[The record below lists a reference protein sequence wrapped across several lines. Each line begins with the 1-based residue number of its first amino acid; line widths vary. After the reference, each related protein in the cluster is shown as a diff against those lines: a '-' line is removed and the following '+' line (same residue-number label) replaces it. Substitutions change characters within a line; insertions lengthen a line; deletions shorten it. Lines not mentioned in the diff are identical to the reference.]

1 MRTDTREFIRE
12 IFGDHQKAGDS
23 LEPSL
28 HEIIRE
34 LIDRVKGLEL
44 DARAFVQPFKGDLF
58 MDCFDGVL
66 GPAVAV
72 GIAGAHF
79 LFPFKKYIVD
89 RPGVDR
95 KALDLRMFLK
105 RRSDARFYVRKE
117 RVDIPHE
124 MPVFFLDAVGEAVDF
139 LRDELPVLFVAD
151 DVPTAGCTDVDRK
164 IVLH

>member
-1 MRTDTREFIRE
+1 
-12 IFGDHQKAGDS
+12 
-23 LEPSL
+23 
-28 HEIIRE
+28 
-34 LIDRVKGLEL
+34 
-44 DARAFVQPFKGDLF
+44 

-79 LFPFKKYIVD
+79 LFPFEQHIVD

-95 KALDLRMFLK
+95 KAFDRGMPFKCRL
-105 RRSDARFYVRKE
+105 DARLDMGKE

-124 MPVFFLDAVGEAVDF
+124 MLIFFLDAVGEAVDF